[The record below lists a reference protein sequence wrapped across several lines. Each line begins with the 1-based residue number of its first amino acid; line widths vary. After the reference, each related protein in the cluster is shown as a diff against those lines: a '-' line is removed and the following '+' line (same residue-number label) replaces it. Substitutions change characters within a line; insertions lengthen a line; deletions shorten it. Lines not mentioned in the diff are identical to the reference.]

1 MNWSGICAPRGKIVS
16 RMRTC
21 AIAALLLAG
30 ALAAA
35 DDYTLGPD
43 SQLHPGVPKGKVTK
57 YSFGAS
63 KLFPGTVRDYWVYVP
78 AQYDGSKPACLMVFQ
93 DGAGF
98 VGETGAWR
106 APIVFDNLIQQ
117 GATPVTIG
125 VFIDPG
131 VDQGVEMGAT
141 PERQNRY
148 NRSLE
153 YDGLGDRYVRFLLE
167 ELLPEV
173 GKQYKVSADPNDRAI
188 AGSSSGGIAAFTAA
202 WERPD
207 AFRRVASFVGS
218 FTNLRGGDVYAG
230 LIRKMEPKP
239 LRVFLQDG
247 SNDQNIYSGSWY
259 LANQSVASALE
270 YAGYDAKFVVGT
282 EGHNSKH
289 GAAILPDVLRWLWR
303 EYPKP
308 IQAGA
313 ADGAGANK
321 AQRHYISEILD
332 PGQDWELVGDGYK
345 FTEGPAVDRDGYVYF
360 CDSGDSKIYKIGGD
374 GKPVVFQTDTGG
386 ATGLMF
392 GGDGRLYA
400 AENERKRVVAYER
413 DGKVTVLAE
422 GVTPNDLAVTT
433 KGLIYFTESPTQL
446 VWLIDPAKGKRV
458 VFDGTKDGSL
468 LLPNGVRALP
478 DESGLVV
485 ADTVGRMNWSF
496 RFAPDG
502 GLIHGERF
510 YHLELPDDELRG
522 PLRSGADGL
531 AFDDRG
537 YLYAATKMGVQ
548 ICDQPGR
555 VVGIIRRPGAADL
568 SNLVFGG
575 PDMQTLYATAGNAV
589 YRRHL
594 RRKGV
599 FPWQLVKLP
608 RPQL

>member
-1 MNWSGICAPRGKIVS
+1 
-16 RMRTC
+16 MRTC
-21 AIAALLLAG
+21 ALAALLLASLLLTG
-30 ALAAA
+30 ALSAA
-35 DDYTLGPD
+35 DDYPLGPD
-43 SQLHPGVPKGKVTK
+43 SQPHPGVPKGKVTK
-57 YSFGAS
+57 FTFASS
-63 KLFPGTVRDYWVYVP
+63 KLFPGSTRDYWVYVP

-98 VGETGAWR
+98 IGDTGAWR

-117 GATPVTIG
+117 GAMPVTIG

-131 VDQGVEMGAT
+131 VDQSGE

-153 YDGLGDRYVRFLLE
+153 YDGLGDRYARFLLE
-167 ELLPEV
+167 EILPEV
-173 GKQYKVSADPNDRAI
+173 GKQYKLSADPNDRAI

-207 AFRRVASFVGS
+207 AFHRVASFIGS
-218 FTNLRGGDVYAG
+218 FTNLRGGDVYSS

-282 EGHNSKH
+282 ESHNSKH

-303 EYPKP
+303 DYPKP
-308 IQAGA
+308 IRVGEPN
-313 ADGAGANK
+313 DK
-321 AQRHYISEILD
+321 TQRHYISEILD
-332 PGQDWELVGDGYK
+332 PGRDWELVSDGYK
-345 FTEGPAVDRDGYVYF
+345 FTEGPAVAPDGTVYF
-360 CDSGDSKIYKIGGD
+360 CDSGASKIYKIGAD

-392 GGDGRLYA
+392 DGAGRLYA
-400 AENERKRVVAYER
+400 AESERKRIVVYDR
-413 DGKVTVLAE
+413 DGKVTVLAD

-433 KGLIYFTESPTQL
+433 KGMIYFTESPTQL

-458 VFDGTKDGSL
+458 VFDGKKDGSL

-485 ADTVGRMNWSF
+485 DDTVGRVAWSF

-510 YHLELPDDELRG
+510 YHLEIPDDVFAG
-522 PLRSGADGL
+522 PVRSGADGI
-531 AFDDRG
+531 AFDDQG
-537 YLYAATKMGVQ
+537 YLYVATKLGVQ